1 MSFSYLKQ
9 LPTPEEIKQTYPL
22 NDTCKKIKCER
33 DEEISRVANQIN
45 FLSSSD
51 HAPQTKKS
59 RLWIISTAW
68 QE

>member
-22 NDTCKKIKCER
+22 NEKEMKKSAAYC
-33 DEEISRVANQIN
+33 VANQIN

-68 QE
+68 QK